1 LHPNCT
7 GLFIFDQ
14 SSNHNANP
22 EDGLIAKNLNLSDGG
37 KNVPKLRDGWF
48 IRDGQ
53 RVVQK
58 MQTSDGVQKG
68 IKTILAER
76 GLWPANSLR
85 LDCPNECSPSSDCC
99 ARKLLST
106 QPDFI
111 EQRSAIQEVVE
122 KNGHIFDMYPKFHCE
137 LNFIERI
144 WGEAKRTTRAEC
156 EYSFASLKDRVPQ
169 ILKNVP
175 IIHIRKYSRKSQ
187 RYLHAYSK
195 GLTGKVAEWVVKRYK
210 SHRRIPDGIEE
221 EIEKEFGKNE

>member
-1 LHPNCT
+1 L
-7 GLFIFDQ
+7 Q
-14 SSNHNANP
+14 
-22 EDGLIAKNLNLSDGG
+22 KNLNLSDGG

-48 IRDGQ
+48 IRDSQ

-156 EYSFASLKDRVPQ
+156 EYSFASLKD
-169 ILKNVP
+169 
-175 IIHIRKYSRKSQ
+175 
-187 RYLHAYSK
+187 K
-195 GLTGKVAEWVVKRYK
+195 GCLSLSWLGW
-210 SHRRIPDGIEE
+210 G
-221 EIEKEFGKNE
+221 GG